1 MIDRPVFLLGSGRSG
16 TTILYHL
23 LSVHPELCWF
33 SNISNRVPWL
43 SFMPIA
49 HRLLDSGARGE
60 RVKQNIINRKG
71 GKLHVRPVEAETLYG
86 RAGFRHDIKTTEDDY
101 DSNVNRRFRKTV
113 ESHLRWAGRP
123 RFISKQTANNQRYR
137 LLNRMFPDALFVHLI
152 RDGRAVANSIRG
164 QRWLDSMDLWWLEDK
179 AHKHVDQFDGP
190 IELCGLHW
198 QRNLEEL
205 LLAKDLLG
213 ERYLEMRYEDLIDD
227 VHGIVKQVLAFSDL
241 DASAAYFSFL
251 PEKLPNMNNKWRDD
265 LSQKQ
270 IDALQRV
277 IGPSLQM
284 LGYSA

>member
-1 MIDRPVFLLGSGRSG
+1 MIDRPIFLLGSGRSG
-16 TTILYHL
+16 TTVLYHL

-33 SNISNRVPWL
+33 SNISNRAFWVP
-43 SFMPIA
+43 FAPMM
-49 HRLLDSGARGE
+49 HRILDSTSRGE

-71 GKLHVRPVEAETLYG
+71 GKLHIRPVEAETLYD
-86 RAGFRHDIKTTEDDY
+86 RAGFRHDIKTTEADFDPAV
-101 DSNVNRRFRKTV
+101 DRRFRRTV
-113 ESHLRWAGRP
+113 ENHLRWTRKP

-164 QRWLDSMDLWWLEDK
+164 QRWLDVIDLWWLEDK
-179 AHKHVDQFDGP
+179 AASHVDEYEEP

-205 LLAKDLLG
+205 LRAKDLFG
-213 ERYLEMRYEDLIDD
+213 ARYLEIRYEDLIDD
-227 VHGIVKQVLAFSDL
+227 VHAVVRQVLEFSQL
-241 DASAAYFSFL
+241 DAPASYFKYL
-251 PEKLPNMNNKWRDD
+251 PDRLPDMNSKWRDE

-270 IDALQRV
+270 IDVLQRV

-284 LGYSA
+284 LGYSV